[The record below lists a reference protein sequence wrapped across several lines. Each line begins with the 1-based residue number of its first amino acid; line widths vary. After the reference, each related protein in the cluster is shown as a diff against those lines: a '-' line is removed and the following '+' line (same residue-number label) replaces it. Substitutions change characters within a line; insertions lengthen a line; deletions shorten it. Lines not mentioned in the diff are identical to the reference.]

1 MSDTIIWMLLF
12 FIFIIIIG
20 LYLSDSTPLDLTEKE
35 NILNESIENFA
46 PAISTSVDQS
56 EGTSEL
62 YGWDV
67 PENKNYTEPPPACE
81 TPPPPKRCTV
91 TPPSCPEQ
99 SCVPRPN
106 VNNLNDVCNRC
117 DITVNKD
124 IDKYV
129 LKSSVPACP
138 DTSKYIT
145 KNMMNSNPDLNDYIL
160 KSEIKPCDKIDIS
173 KYILKSEIPSCPQ
186 CPVCPECPI
195 CPVCPKIPAPKKCKQ
210 IHEYDIREHP
220 DFPKYSNGNQ
230 NNQNNQNN
238 KNNQIQ
244 EECNYTRY
252 INDIYEEG
260 HQVSNQETGM
270 YVGDNLYAG
279 FGNNSKSTS
288 LTGYYAG
295 DSAFLKV

>member
-46 PAISTSVDQS
+46 PEISTTVDQT

-67 PENKNYTEPPPACE
+67 PDNKNYKETPPACDK
-81 TPPPPKRCTV
+81 PPPPKRCTV
-91 TPPSCPEQ
+91 TPPPSCPEQ
-99 SCVPRPN
+99 SCVPRPDN

-138 DTSKYIT
+138 DTSKFIT
-145 KNMMNSNPDLNDYIL
+145 KNMINSNPDLNDYIL

-195 CPVCPKIPAPKKCKQ
+195 CPVCPVCPKIPAPIKCKQ
-210 IHEYDIREHP
+210 IHEYNIKEHP
-220 DFPKYSNGNQ
+220 DFPKYANAGVK
-230 NNQNNQNN
+230 QNN
-238 KNNQIQ
+238 KNNQIK
-244 EECNYTRY
+244 EESNYKKY
-252 INDIYEEG
+252 VNNIYEEV
-260 HQVSNQETGM
+260 QSPYVETGM

-279 FGNNSKSTS
+279 FDNNVKSTN

-295 DSAFLKV
+295 DSSFLKV